1 MINLIRKYKK
11 EIFKYLFVI
20 NSFSQ
25 SWNNFWK
32 IQILNIFQGKNI
44 SEEFLIKLGENLRE
58 IFLSTSSGS
67 RIKVKFL
74 LLVLD
79 GKLY

>member
-25 SWNNFWK
+25 ST
-32 IQILNIFQGKNI
+32 LDKN
-44 SEEFLIKLGENLRE
+44 
-58 IFLSTSSGS
+58 
-67 RIKVKFL
+67 
-74 LLVLD
+74 
-79 GKLY
+79 